1 MIDGHNLQ
9 VALST
14 SVELFLKL
22 AKQCSFVLACRV
34 TPLQKG
40 VLARLVGEK
49 LGVLTMAIGDGANDV
64 SMIQE
69 AHVGLGIAGKEGRA
83 AVRSADFAFGKFKHL
98 QRVLLVHG
106 HWSVC

>member
-1 MIDGHNLQ
+1 MTAA
-9 VALST
+9 V
-14 SVELFLKL
+14 
-22 AKQCSFVLACRV
+22 
-34 TPLQKG
+34 
-40 VLARLVGEK
+40 
-49 LGVLTMAIGDGANDV
+49 GDGANDV

-106 HWSVC
+106 HW

>member
-1 MIDGHNLQ
+1 MKEPNQYMLNHFTR
-9 VALST
+9 SPR
-14 SVELFLKL
+14 SP
-22 AKQCSFVLACRV
+22 V
-34 TPLQKG
+34 TAA
-40 VLARLVGEK
+40 V
-49 LGVLTMAIGDGANDV
+49 GDGANDV